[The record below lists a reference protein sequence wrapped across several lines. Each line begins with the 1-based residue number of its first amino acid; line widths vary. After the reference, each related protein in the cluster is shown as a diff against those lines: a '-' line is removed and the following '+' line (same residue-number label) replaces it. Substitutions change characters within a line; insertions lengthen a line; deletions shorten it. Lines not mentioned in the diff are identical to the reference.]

1 MGEREKAEK
10 KEGNGRGAE
19 KKGRRKQR
27 RGGAEFFTVSAT
39 WGDPLPRGGLH
50 QIGCNRTKQ
59 SRVKKKWGQKKKNLH
74 FYHIKIL
81 FQAICITERW
91 GGWELSRKQFS
102 IEKPQQGLNKIDLC
116 WVEWFRQNISMLYWN
131 FKLPNGQKET
141 IFLQYT
147 RDDGVG
153 ESTLA

>member
-59 SRVKKKWGQKKKNLH
+59 SRVKKKWGQKKKI
-74 FYHIKIL
+74 FTFTIL
-81 FQAICITERW
+81 KSC
-91 GGWELSRKQFS
+91 SRQYAS
-102 IEKPQQGLNKIDLC
+102 
-116 WVEWFRQNISMLYWN
+116 
-131 FKLPNGQKET
+131 QK
-141 IFLQYT
+141 
-147 RDDGVG
+147 DGGVG
-153 ESTLA
+153 NYQENNFL